1 MKLLLRS
8 IFVEKWRIHRL
19 KINGFKVFS
28 EFEESYSDSLVVYD
42 GPNGFGK
49 TSLFDAKQILFCNKL
64 PRVDA
69 RFGVLKIPGNKKFS
83 KSLYQN
89 HNSDSDVSIIA
100 ELRKGNE
107 SLYVMRM
114 ARAVDLRKG
123 SNKPNSFDDFKLYEL
138 SSFGNNF
145 DAKLIKDES
154 IFWSEKLGDNFL
166 SNYSVLNYLQQD
178 SKSIVLPDRCDE
190 RSRTGQIEHLI
201 NLDLLK
207 RRIEHI
213 TKIKSLSNVKWRSA
227 KSEFEDV
234 VKELKKLEES
244 LLSEDVKEVSYTK
257 VTELNTPP
265 NWDMENPF
273 STQNFNQVDE
283 LLEKVNLLKRTYI
296 GREEIRKRISNK
308 QKIDFTKR
316 EEFGLAVRLY
326 HQFERFSDLSKQKA
340 RLSELEKLCN
350 TLKNE
355 PANLSLA
362 HTDILTSYLEEDI
375 SKELKKI
382 LKNKSKLLLEHGGLS
397 SKQAE
402 TLQVR
407 DKLLD
412 LNDRNDSECPLC
424 GFDYTERLLLIEAVD
439 VKTERLKKLLDGI
452 SKKVAACYQSI
463 AAIIKPLKSQYIP
476 IFEKLKLEFEAILY
490 NDLIVHEHQAK
501 RLKNIGHRI
510 ISLGIDLPK
519 DYAVEKVS
527 QVEQIEQ
534 VRNALLNSL
543 EPEEEI
549 ITNQEVNFFLDN
561 FDNTTKLENLTEDLI
576 ESKKHYI
583 QKQYNLAIN
592 SSLTKLRKDL
602 DKSSVRVTHLK
613 TLYEQLGRIETKLKH
628 AQTDYMHRTIGQMES
643 LFHIYS
649 GRLLQ
654 NYQSGLGVFIDM
666 PVGQRKNAVMN
677 FTTAR
682 DSQHDATLSMSSG
695 QISALSLSLFL
706 ALNKK
711 YAKTAFVFIDDPTQC
726 MDEINIASL
735 SDLLRV
741 ELRDRQVIISTHEQD
756 ISDYL
761 CYRYGKAGL
770 DRQQINLLE
779 KSKLASVG

>member
-1 MKLLLRS
+1 M
-8 IFVEKWRIHRL
+8 EKWRINRL

-28 EFEESYSDSLVVYD
+28 EFEESFSNSLVVYD

-69 RFGVLKIPGNKKFS
+69 RFGVLKVPGNKKFS

-89 HNSDSDVSIIA
+89 HNSDGDVSIIA
-100 ELRKGNE
+100 EFRKGNE
-107 SLYVMRM
+107 SLYIMRM
-114 ARAVDLRKG
+114 ARAADLRRG

-138 SSFGNNF
+138 ASFSNTA
-145 DAKLIKDES
+145 DARLIEDES
-154 IFWSEKLGDNFL
+154 LFWSEKLGDKFL
-166 SNYSVLNYLQQD
+166 SNFSVLNYLQQD
-178 SKSIVLPDRCDE
+178 SKSIVLPDKCDE

-201 NLDLLK
+201 NLDRLK
-207 RRIEHI
+207 RRIEDI
-213 TKIKSLSNVKWRSA
+213 SKLKSVSKKQWSA
-227 KSEFEDV
+227 AESEFKEAEQDLKGLED
-234 VKELKKLEES
+234 S

-257 VTELNTPP
+257 VTEFNTPP
-265 NWDMENPF
+265 NWDMEHPF
-273 STQNFNQVDE
+273 STQNFKQVDE
-283 LLEKVNLLKRTYI
+283 LLENVNLLKRTYL
-296 GREEIRKRISNK
+296 GKEEIAKRIINK
-308 QKIDFTKR
+308 QKVDFTKR

-326 HQFERFSDLSKQKA
+326 HQFERVSDLTKQKA

-350 TLKNE
+350 TLNNE
-355 PANLSLA
+355 PAKLSSA
-362 HTDILTSYLEEDI
+362 HREILNNYLEEEVSTELGKLLK
-375 SKELKKI
+375 SK
-382 LKNKSKLLLEHGGLS
+382 NKLLLEQGGLS
-397 SKQAE
+397 SKQAD

-407 DKLLD
+407 DKLLGLSD
-412 LNDRNDSECPLC
+412 ENDSECPLC
-424 GFDYTERLLLIEAVD
+424 GFDYTERVLLIEAID
-439 VKTERLKKLLDGI
+439 VKTERLKQLLDGV
-452 SKKVAACYQSI
+452 SKKIAMCYQSI
-463 AAIIKPLKSQYIP
+463 AAILNPLKNQYVP
-476 IFEKLKLEFEAILY
+476 IFEKLKSEFEVDLY
-490 NDLIVHEHQAK
+490 NELTVHEHQGA
-501 RLKNIGHRI
+501 RIKNIGERL
-510 ISLGIDLPK
+510 ISLGIELPK
-519 DYAVEKVS
+519 KYAVERVS

-534 VRNALLNSL
+534 VKNALLKSL
-543 EPEEEI
+543 EPEDDI
-549 ITNQEVNFFLDN
+549 ITNQEVNFFSEN
-561 FDNTTKLENLTEDLI
+561 FGKFSKLEKLTEEII

-583 QKQYNLAIN
+583 QKQYNLAVNASIA
-592 SSLTKLRKDL
+592 KKRKDL
-602 DKSSVRVTHLK
+602 VSSGKRVTHLNTMNK
-613 TLYEQLGRIETKLKH
+613 QLGSIETKLKH

-770 DRQQINLLE
+770 DRQQVNLLE
-779 KSKLASVG
+779 KSKQAALG